1 MLESSLWSL
10 LSLATTSSPSGN
22 PVGSIFLTLFLQNPS
37 PVLASALPPAWARP
51 LWHVPEFLQH
61 PHPRGLSA
69 SLLVPL
75 RLVWTSSR
83 VSLLKPEVSSFGQRH
98 KNRIMSFCIHI
109 LHSLPVLLIEKAE
122 DLAAAAGP
130 GWSGFLCPWPL
141 APGTQPVA
149 SQVRIFALG
158 TLSGVLLPF
167 LCDLCYY
174 LIRTAK
180 PPFWSTLH
188 PLYLA

>member
-51 LWHVPEFLQH
+51 LWHAPEFLQH

-83 VSLLKPEVSSFGQRH
+83 VKFQASVKGIKTGSCHSAFT
-98 KNRIMSFCIHI
+98 FCIHFPFY
-109 LHSLPVLLIEKAE
+109 LLKKPKTWQQPQALGDLAFCALGLLLLVHSQWPPRSGSLPWGPCREYSCPFSVTCVTIWLELQSLLSE
-122 DLAAAAGP
+122 
-130 GWSGFLCPWPL
+130 
-141 APGTQPVA
+141 
-149 SQVRIFALG
+149 AL
-158 TLSGVLLPF
+158 
-167 LCDLCYY
+167 
-174 LIRTAK
+174 
-180 PPFWSTLH
+180 STHFTWLNFF
-188 PLYLA
+188 P